1 MTVIFSYIMVMRAGS
16 PDMTILSAVVM
27 VMVEVLLLKADHRL
41 GLGIAGLVA
50 VRLRLDLIFLLWYC

>member
-1 MTVIFSYIMVMRAGS
+1 MVMRAGS
-16 PDMTILSAVVM
+16 PDMTILSAVVMVM